1 MRGSNGPVVML
12 SQQTN
17 RWMGI
22 ECQHGLI
29 NRNCLRCCRQKI
41 DLLFDVEDGLRA
53 GILDLA
59 ALVGV
64 EDEPRFKWIRLEIVR
79 LQDQVKRYAQTAT
92 P

>member
-1 MRGSNGPVVML
+1 MNL
-12 SQQTN
+12 SLQTD
-17 RWMGI
+17 RWMQMTCVH
-22 ECQHGLI
+22 ELSNEH
-29 NRNCLRCCRQKI
+29 CLRCCRQKV

-59 ALVGV
+59 TLVGV

-92 P
+92 L